1 MRIFHSLFLY
11 LSVAA
16 FIMGWWM
23 LAFQKDDTPLLII
36 PANQSQSLAI
46 KTANLLEELSPLQ
59 RDTLQKALT
68 GNFPLMRKLIDD
80 WDQEAQL
87 LARKGIGNIQRLP
100 PESYLQTHILAQLLR
115 DSSPDSLRR
124 LNCKINLD
132 SIQDDSGRLVR
143 IEDTF
148 KRFLPQTFAAASFLM
163 AIAPPDEI
171 TALPKGMRYLPQIY
185 STEKL
190 ASIPANIDRTHSE
203 RLFLA
208 QPHLAFVAPYSHP
221 PALEVL
227 KNQKIQLYT
236 LKYFDT
242 LTEIEEA
249 LLKIGHASNHILE
262 AQLLALF
269 MEASFLAI
277 DNRLQAL
284 QTITDHS
291 SSGKRLLYLYYHQHY
306 MIPTTK
312 SLTGQLMARALSHC
326 PQFSCPIPE
335 SRCDWRIPFEQE
347 KILQAEP
354 ECLIIST
361 PFYANTQVLTH
372 NQQAMQQTEALK
384 SGKIFYLDEA
394 IQESPT
400 QYIVLAYYDIF
411 QALVHFQDKID
422 DVRVRCL

>member
-1 MRIFHSLFLY
+1 MQRFFSSSLLY
-11 LSVAA
+11 LTVAA
-16 FIMGWWM
+16 FIIGWWM
-23 LAFQKDDTPLLII
+23 LAFQKDRTPLLII
-36 PANQSQSLAI
+36 PANQSQSLVL
-46 KTANLLEELSPLQ
+46 KTANLLEELLPFQ
-59 RDTLQKALT
+59 RETLQKALA
-68 GNFPLMRKLIDD
+68 GHFPLMLKLIED

-87 LARKGIGNIQRLP
+87 LARRGIGNIQRLP
-100 PESYLQTHILAQLLR
+100 AESYLQTHIIAQLLR

-124 LNCKINLD
+124 LNCRLNLD
-132 SIQDDSGRLVR
+132 AIQDDSGRLVC

-148 KRFLPQTFAAASFLM
+148 QRFLPQTFAAASFLM

-185 STEKL
+185 SIEKL

-242 LTEIEEA
+242 LAEIQEA

-284 QTITDHS
+284 EEIADHS
-291 SSGKRLLYLYYHQHY
+291 RNAQRLLYLYYHQNY

-312 SLTGQLMARALSHC
+312 SLTGQLMTRALSHC
-326 PQFSCPIPE
+326 PHFSCQIPE
-335 SRCDWRIPFEQE
+335 SRRNWRIPFEQE
-347 KILQAEP
+347 KILKAEP

-361 PFYANTQVLTH
+361 YFYADTQALTH
-372 NQQAMQQTEALK
+372 NQQAMQQTEAFK

-400 QYIVLAYYDIF
+400 QYIVLAYFDIF
-411 QALVHFQDKID
+411 QAIEGFAKIE
-422 DVRVRCL
+422 